1 MLKFYPA
8 RLPFV
13 SHASQISR
21 LTLFEENLETND
33 VDYFSNALP
42 VLFLCLQALEKDDV
56 DGDGAL
62 SYPEFMAGRR
72 RGETVL

>member
-1 MLKFYPA
+1 LD
-8 RLPFV
+8 
-13 SHASQISR
+13 
-21 LTLFEENLETND
+21 ENLEAND
-33 VDYFSNALP
+33 IDYFSNALQVP
-42 VLFLCLQALEKDDV
+42 LLCLQALEKDDV

>member
-1 MLKFYPA
+1 MMLIISSMRFKY
-8 RLPFV
+8 LP
-13 SHASQISR
+13 
-21 LTLFEENLETND
+21 L
-33 VDYFSNALP
+33 
-42 VLFLCLQALEKDDV
+42 LCLQALEKDDV

>member
-1 MLKFYPA
+1 MMIIFPLRFNYPP
-8 RLPFV
+8 L
-13 SHASQISR
+13 
-21 LTLFEENLETND
+21 
-33 VDYFSNALP
+33 
-42 VLFLCLQALEKDDV
+42 LCLQALEKDDV